1 MMGIK
6 NQKGI
11 SLPIIIVAIVTVIAI
26 GGGIFVFIG
35 SNRGDD
41 TTTSSTTGTTNDSK
55 KPAFAPK
62 GTAGVSYVAKLSGTA
77 SDTTLAANIE
87 YDGEGNSHYVGT
99 APESVEM
106 YKIGSE
112 YIICTNATCIATTT
126 TSSPTGSEQSTY
138 SEEDVASW
146 KNSAIYKGKQSCPAG
161 SCDAWQVT
169 QDSYTGT
176 IFVARDGRVSRTIW
190 KSDNSNMTID
200 LEYKDITITR
210 PENVQTIPGM

>member
-1 MMGIK
+1 MIGIK

-11 SLPIIIVAIVTVIAI
+11 SLPIIIVAIVAVIAV

-35 SNRGDD
+35 SNRDDD
-41 TTTSSTTGTTNDSK
+41 TTKSSTASTTDDSK
-55 KPAFAPK
+55 KPIFAPR

-77 SDTTLAANIE
+77 NDTALAATIE
-87 YDGEGNSHYVGT
+87 YDSKGNSHYVGT

-112 YIICTNATCIATTT
+112 YIICTNSGCIATTT
-126 TSSPTGSEQSTY
+126 TISPTGNEQSTY
-138 SEEDVASW
+138 SEEDVTSW
-146 KNSAIYKGKQSCPAG
+146 KNSAVYKGKQDCPAS

-169 QDSYTGT
+169 QDNYTGT
-176 IFVARDGRVSRTIW
+176 VFVASDGRVSRTVW
-190 KSDNSNMTID
+190 KSHSTNMTID